1 LSRSVVYLQLSCL
14 DAFIA
19 ELRSRSLVEV
29 RRSEWRRIQDIYEIR
44 KARFTAY
51 DPKNSVIIRY
61 DVIYWRGIYVPSDSP
76 AGKEYGEKVRQAYE
90 EIVLPIEEKVRSVA
104 RVEDGEYH
112 NGMTGW

>member
-1 LSRSVVYLQLSCL
+1 MNSL
-14 DAFIA
+14 DAFVFEI
-19 ELRSRSLVEV
+19 ESRGISEV
-29 RRSEWRRIQDIYEIR
+29 RRCEWRRIQDIYEIR

-61 DVIYWRGIYVPSDSP
+61 DVIYWRVIYVPSDSP
-76 AGKEYGEKVRQAYE
+76 AGKEYGEKVRRAYE
-90 EIVLPIEEKVRSVA
+90 EIVLPVEEKIRSVA

>member
-1 LSRSVVYLQLSCL
+1 
-14 DAFIA
+14 
-19 ELRSRSLVEV
+19 VEV

-90 EIVLPIEEKVRSVA
+90 EIVLPVEEKVRSVA